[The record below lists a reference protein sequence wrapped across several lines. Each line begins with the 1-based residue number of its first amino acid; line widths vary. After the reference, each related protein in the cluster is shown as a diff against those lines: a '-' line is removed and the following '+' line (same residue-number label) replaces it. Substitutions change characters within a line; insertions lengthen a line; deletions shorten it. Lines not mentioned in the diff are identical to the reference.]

1 MKKKRIVIISIGALL
16 LIAAGVFLF
25 CISHKEKTQV
35 GKEPVERQLPEG
47 MITASGLTSVGMN
60 TEILKLDFLST
71 ELYVEESYLSVGDEV
86 EAGTKVFKISEE
98 TLKEAKKE
106 LSDKVTETELA
117 YRQGAIDYE
126 ADLLEADSTYQKA
139 SISAAYAQTNYDKQE
154 AEEKQKV
161 KDLQEQVEQA
171 RELLEEYRKSEEE
184 DYYRTYYQIDE
195 LYEEYYEHFQLLM
208 SFYEKWDVEELSG
221 EEQTGNSGAQMM
233 TMGNQAGSGDTEKLS
248 VYQELDELVTQEG
261 EEYQT
266 ALENYEKAK
275 ATAKAGLKKAESDLT
290 DLEAQLTQ
298 AQTEYEQNLIEYK
311 AEYDT
316 ALAENEDAE
325 LIYSTTKQSLEET
338 LEDLK
343 DEMEEAKENQDSFLE
358 ALSDGCFY
366 TEKAGT
372 IVVNAVTDDT
382 YLSGNTLVIAYSNPE
397 TVSIT
402 AQVDQDDIAQI
413 SIGEQAYVMISEY
426 GNYEGTVTTI
436 NPVTQAESRTS
447 VTYEVTVTLTGD
459 VQRELT
465 LSEQEREEG
474 TVEAQE
480 TKSLRSY
487 QAENA
492 QEIYDVAV
500 GQSDFNEQ
508 QALSDYEEAAGKL
521 EQFDQVIVDNVIYAE
536 EGGLI
541 TEVLVAAGD
550 TLTQDDGLISLGSG
564 EATITLS
571 VEEDDLSFTKLGRA
585 VDIVIAA
592 FPDQTFSGR
601 VTEIGDAQIDNNTNK
616 TTYSVVV
623 TIEDPG
629 NLLYQDMTAEVTF
642 YADQTEGDKK
652 S

>member
-1 MKKKRIVIISIGALL
+1 MKKKRIVIISMGALL
-16 LIAAGVFLF
+16 LAAAGIFLF
-25 CISHKEKTQV
+25 CISHKEKAQV
-35 GKEPVERQLPEG
+35 GKEPVERQLQEEI
-47 MITASGLTSVGMN
+47 ITASGLTSVGMN

-139 SISAAYAQTNYDKQE
+139 SISAAYAQTNYEKQE

-208 SFYEKWDVEELSG
+208 SFYEKWNIEELSG

-325 LIYSTTKQSLEET
+325 LICSTTKQSLEET

-459 VQRELT
+459 VQGLT
-465 LSEQEREEG
+465 SNLTAYVYFG
-474 TVEAQE
+474 D
-480 TKSLRSY
+480 
-487 QAENA
+487 
-492 QEIYDVAV
+492 EI
-500 GQSDFNEQ
+500 
-508 QALSDYEEAAGKL
+508 
-521 EQFDQVIVDNVIYAE
+521 
-536 EGGLI
+536 
-541 TEVLVAAGD
+541 
-550 TLTQDDGLISLGSG
+550 
-564 EATITLS
+564 
-571 VEEDDLSFTKLGRA
+571 
-585 VDIVIAA
+585 
-592 FPDQTFSGR
+592 P
-601 VTEIGDAQIDNNTNK
+601 
-616 TTYSVVV
+616 
-623 TIEDPG
+623 
-629 NLLYQDMTAEVTF
+629 
-642 YADQTEGDKK
+642 TEGDFTPPEGDGNGDFVPPESDGNGDFTPPEGDGNGDFTPPEGDMNRNFTPSENEMGGDFAPSGTGQGMETEKGAGNDTENQK
-652 S
+652 

>member
-16 LIAAGVFLF
+16 LAAAGVFLF
-25 CISHKEKTQV
+25 CISHKEKTKV
-35 GKEPVERQLPEG
+35 SKEPVERQLPEG

-117 YRQGAIDYE
+117 YRQGVIDYE

-139 SISAAYAQTNYDKQE
+139 SISAAYAQTNYEKQE

-208 SFYEKWDVEELSG
+208 SFYEKWNIEELSG
-221 EEQTGNSGAQMM
+221 EEQTGNGGAQM
-233 TMGNQAGSGDTEKLS
+233 TAIGNQPGSGDTEKLS
-248 VYQELDELVTQEG
+248 VYKELDELVTQEG

-290 DLEAQLTQ
+290 DVEAQLTQ

-343 DEMEEAKENQDSFLE
+343 DEMEEAKENQDSFLA

-402 AQVDQDDIAQI
+402 AQVDQNDIAQI

-426 GNYEGTVTTI
+426 GSYEGIVTTI

-459 VQRELT
+459 VQGLT
-465 LSEQEREEG
+465 SNLTAYVYFGDEIPTEE
-474 TVEAQE
+474 
-480 TKSLRSY
+480 
-487 QAENA
+487 N
-492 QEIYDVAV
+492 
-500 GQSDFNEQ
+500 
-508 QALSDYEEAAGKL
+508 
-521 EQFDQVIVDNVIYAE
+521 
-536 EGGLI
+536 
-541 TEVLVAAGD
+541 
-550 TLTQDDGLISLGSG
+550 
-564 EATITLS
+564 
-571 VEEDDLSFTKLGRA
+571 FT
-585 VDIVIAA
+585 
-592 FPDQTFSGR
+592 P
-601 VTEIGDAQIDNNTNK
+601 
-616 TTYSVVV
+616 
-623 TIEDPG
+623 P
-629 NLLYQDMTAEVTF
+629 
-642 YADQTEGDKK
+642 EGDGNGDFTPPEGDENGDFTPPEGDGNGDFTPPEGDMNGNFTPSENEMGGGFAPPGTGQGMETEKGEGNDTEN
-652 S
+652 

>member
-1 MKKKRIVIISIGALL
+1 MEFIVIRENKNQGAKSMKKKRIVIISIGALL

-35 GKEPVERQLPEG
+35 SKEPMERQLPEG

-117 YRQGAIDYE
+117 YRQGVIDYE

-171 RELLEEYRKSEEE
+171 QEQLEEYRKSEEE

-208 SFYEKWDVEELSG
+208 SFYEKWNIEELSG

-343 DEMEEAKENQDSFLE
+343 DEMEEAKENQDSFLA

-426 GNYEGTVTTI
+426 GNYEGIVTTI

-459 VQRELT
+459 VQGLT
-465 LSEQEREEG
+465 SNLTAYVYFGDEIPTEENFTPPEG
-474 TVEAQE
+474 DG
-480 TKSLRSY
+480 
-487 QAENA
+487 N
-492 QEIYDVAV
+492 
-500 GQSDFNEQ
+500 GDF
-508 QALSDYEEAAGKL
+508 APP
-521 EQFDQVIVDNVIYAE
+521 
-536 EGGLI
+536 EGDGNGDF
-541 TEVLVAAGD
+541 TPPEGD
-550 TLTQDDGLISLGSG
+550 TNGD
-564 EATITLS
+564 
-571 VEEDDLSFTKLGRA
+571 FT
-585 VDIVIAA
+585 
-592 FPDQTFSGR
+592 PP
-601 VTEIGDAQIDNNTNK
+601 EGDANGDFAPPESDMNGDFTPSEN
-616 TTYSVVV
+616 
-623 TIEDPG
+623 EMGGDFAPPG
-629 NLLYQDMTAEVTF
+629 TGQGME
-642 YADQTEGDKK
+642 TEKGAGNDTENQE
-652 S
+652 

>member
-16 LIAAGVFLF
+16 LAAAGVFLF

-35 GKEPVERQLPEG
+35 SKEPVERQLPEG

-86 EAGTKVFKISEE
+86 EAETKVFKISEE

-117 YRQGAIDYE
+117 YRQGVIDYE

-139 SISAAYAQTNYDKQE
+139 SISAAYAQTNYEKQE

-208 SFYEKWDVEELSG
+208 SFYEKWNIEELSG
-221 EEQTGNSGAQMM
+221 EEQTGNSGAQM
-233 TMGNQAGSGDTEKLS
+233 TAMGNQAGSGDTEKLS

-343 DEMEEAKENQDSFLE
+343 DEMEEAKENQDSFLA

-402 AQVDQDDIAQI
+402 AQVDQDDIVQI

-426 GNYEGTVTTI
+426 GNYEGIVTTI

-459 VQRELT
+459 VQGLT
-465 LSEQEREEG
+465 SNLTAYVYFGDEIPTEE
-474 TVEAQE
+474 
-480 TKSLRSY
+480 
-487 QAENA
+487 N
-492 QEIYDVAV
+492 
-500 GQSDFNEQ
+500 
-508 QALSDYEEAAGKL
+508 
-521 EQFDQVIVDNVIYAE
+521 
-536 EGGLI
+536 
-541 TEVLVAAGD
+541 
-550 TLTQDDGLISLGSG
+550 
-564 EATITLS
+564 
-571 VEEDDLSFTKLGRA
+571 FT
-585 VDIVIAA
+585 
-592 FPDQTFSGR
+592 P
-601 VTEIGDAQIDNNTNK
+601 
-616 TTYSVVV
+616 
-623 TIEDPG
+623 P
-629 NLLYQDMTAEVTF
+629 
-642 YADQTEGDKK
+642 EGDGNGDFAPSEGDGNGDFAPPEGDGNGDFTPPEGDMNGNFTPSENEMGGDFAPPGAGQGMETEKGAGNDTENQE
-652 S
+652 

>member
-1 MKKKRIVIISIGALL
+1 MKKKKIVIISIGALL
-16 LIAAGVFLF
+16 LAAAGVFLF

-35 GKEPVERQLPEG
+35 SKEPVERQLPEG

-117 YRQGAIDYE
+117 YRQGVIDYE

-139 SISAAYAQTNYDKQE
+139 SISAAYAQTNYEKQE

-208 SFYEKWDVEELSG
+208 SFYEKWNIEELSG
-221 EEQTGNSGAQMM
+221 EEQTGNGGAQM
-233 TMGNQAGSGDTEKLS
+233 TAIGNQPGSGDTEKLS
-248 VYQELDELVTQEG
+248 VYKELDELVTQEG

-290 DLEAQLTQ
+290 DVEAQLTQ

-343 DEMEEAKENQDSFLE
+343 DEMEEAKENQDSFLA

-402 AQVDQDDIAQI
+402 AQVDQNDIAQI

-426 GNYEGTVTTI
+426 GSYEGIVTTI

-459 VQRELT
+459 VQGLT
-465 LSEQEREEG
+465 SNLTAYVYFG
-474 TVEAQE
+474 D
-480 TKSLRSY
+480 
-487 QAENA
+487 
-492 QEIYDVAV
+492 EI
-500 GQSDFNEQ
+500 
-508 QALSDYEEAAGKL
+508 
-521 EQFDQVIVDNVIYAE
+521 
-536 EGGLI
+536 
-541 TEVLVAAGD
+541 
-550 TLTQDDGLISLGSG
+550 
-564 EATITLS
+564 
-571 VEEDDLSFTKLGRA
+571 
-585 VDIVIAA
+585 
-592 FPDQTFSGR
+592 P
-601 VTEIGDAQIDNNTNK
+601 
-616 TTYSVVV
+616 
-623 TIEDPG
+623 
-629 NLLYQDMTAEVTF
+629 
-642 YADQTEGDKK
+642 TEGDFTPPEGDGNGDFAPPEGDGNGDFMPPEGDMNGNFTPSENEMGGGFAPPGTGQGMETEKGEGNDTENQK
-652 S
+652 

>member
-1 MKKKRIVIISIGALL
+1 MKKKKIVIISIGALL
-16 LIAAGVFLF
+16 LAAAGVFLF

-35 GKEPVERQLPEG
+35 SKEPVERQLPEG

-117 YRQGAIDYE
+117 YRQGVIDYE

-139 SISAAYAQTNYDKQE
+139 SISAAYAQTNYEKQE

-184 DYYRTYYQIDE
+184 NYYRTYYQIDE

-208 SFYEKWDVEELSG
+208 SFYEKWNIEELSG
-221 EEQTGNSGAQMM
+221 EEQTGNGGAQM
-233 TMGNQAGSGDTEKLS
+233 TAIGNQPGSGDTEKLS
-248 VYQELDELVTQEG
+248 VYKELDELVTQEG

-290 DLEAQLTQ
+290 DVEAQLTQ

-343 DEMEEAKENQDSFLE
+343 DEMEEAKENQDSFLA

-402 AQVDQDDIAQI
+402 AQVDQNDIAQI

-426 GNYEGTVTTI
+426 GSYEGIVTTI

-459 VQRELT
+459 VQGLT
-465 LSEQEREEG
+465 SNLTAYVYFG
-474 TVEAQE
+474 D
-480 TKSLRSY
+480 
-487 QAENA
+487 
-492 QEIYDVAV
+492 EI
-500 GQSDFNEQ
+500 
-508 QALSDYEEAAGKL
+508 
-521 EQFDQVIVDNVIYAE
+521 
-536 EGGLI
+536 
-541 TEVLVAAGD
+541 
-550 TLTQDDGLISLGSG
+550 
-564 EATITLS
+564 
-571 VEEDDLSFTKLGRA
+571 
-585 VDIVIAA
+585 
-592 FPDQTFSGR
+592 P
-601 VTEIGDAQIDNNTNK
+601 
-616 TTYSVVV
+616 
-623 TIEDPG
+623 
-629 NLLYQDMTAEVTF
+629 
-642 YADQTEGDKK
+642 TEGDFTPPEGDGNGDFAPPEGDGNGDFMPPEGDMNGNFTPSENEMGGGFAPPGTGQGMETEKGEGNDTENQK
-652 S
+652 

>member
-16 LIAAGVFLF
+16 LAAAGVFLF
-25 CISHKEKTQV
+25 CISHKEKTKV
-35 GKEPVERQLPEG
+35 SKEPVERQLPEG

-117 YRQGAIDYE
+117 YRQGVIDYE

-139 SISAAYAQTNYDKQE
+139 SISAAYAQTNYEKQE

-208 SFYEKWDVEELSG
+208 SFYEKWNIEELSG
-221 EEQTGNSGAQMM
+221 EEQTGNGGAQM
-233 TMGNQAGSGDTEKLS
+233 TAIGNQPGSGDTEKLS
-248 VYQELDELVTQEG
+248 VYKELDELVTQEG

-290 DLEAQLTQ
+290 DVEAQLTQ

-343 DEMEEAKENQDSFLE
+343 DEMEEAKENQDSFLA

-426 GNYEGTVTTI
+426 GNYEGIVTTI

-459 VQRELT
+459 VQGLT
-465 LSEQEREEG
+465 SNLTAYVYFGDEIPTEE
-474 TVEAQE
+474 
-480 TKSLRSY
+480 
-487 QAENA
+487 N
-492 QEIYDVAV
+492 
-500 GQSDFNEQ
+500 
-508 QALSDYEEAAGKL
+508 
-521 EQFDQVIVDNVIYAE
+521 
-536 EGGLI
+536 
-541 TEVLVAAGD
+541 
-550 TLTQDDGLISLGSG
+550 
-564 EATITLS
+564 
-571 VEEDDLSFTKLGRA
+571 FT
-585 VDIVIAA
+585 
-592 FPDQTFSGR
+592 P
-601 VTEIGDAQIDNNTNK
+601 
-616 TTYSVVV
+616 
-623 TIEDPG
+623 P
-629 NLLYQDMTAEVTF
+629 
-642 YADQTEGDKK
+642 EGDGNGDFTPPEGDENGDFTPPEGDGNGDFTPPEGDMNGNFTPSENEMGGGFAPPGTGQGMETEKGEGNDTENQK
-652 S
+652 